1 MKPDYIILHQKE
13 RTTQNL
19 LDALK
24 ETFLTKDMTTN
35 RCQQQFAA
43 IKYAV
48 LRKISLHICIL
59 K

>member
-24 ETFLTKDMTTN
+24 ETFLTKDPFVK
-35 RCQQQFAA
+35 FAT
-43 IKYAV
+43 
-48 LRKISLHICIL
+48 
-59 K
+59 